1 MAVAVMV
8 ATTMSVEG
16 CCVAFAGGVTLAVMV
31 AMAAMAAMAA
41 AVAGGVALAV
51 LLVAPTVSGH
61 PGDGGSMGAREGDRR
76 CPSPE
81 GGLIQSEA
89 VGAVG
94 DGEEHTCACARRAV
108 GAQECSATSDTCL
121 VGAILGHSPAV
132 AAASAVVAVTIDDEM
147 RCRGHQE
154 HCGGPDHRRAGLLER
169 ASRGAPPHPVA
180 T

>member
-16 CCVAFAGGVTLAVMV
+16 CSVAFAGGVTLAVLV
-31 AMAAMAAMAA
+31 AMAAMAAAVAVAAMAA

-94 DGEEHTCACARRAV
+94 
-108 GAQECSATSDTCL
+108 
-121 VGAILGHSPAV
+121 
-132 AAASAVVAVTIDDEM
+132 
-147 RCRGHQE
+147 
-154 HCGGPDHRRAGLLER
+154 
-169 ASRGAPPHPVA
+169 
-180 T
+180 